1 MFCVR
6 ALLLQALQLL
16 RQLAYFLT
24 KLLQQQQLLLQTLP
38 HFFSKGTAGWTVIR
52 TSYLTPGLLY

>member
-1 MFCVR
+1 VR

-24 KLLQQQQLLLQTLP
+24 KLLQQQLLT
-38 HFFSKGTAGWTVIR
+38 
-52 TSYLTPGLLY
+52 